1 MKPEVSVVHGMNDI
15 AIIGMACRLPG
26 KSNSPQQFWEFLL
39 NGGDGIVDVPADR
52 WDADAY
58 YDSDR
63 NIPGKMYVRRGGFI
77 DNIDQ
82 FDPQF
87 FGISPKEA
95 PHIDPQHRWLLEL
108 AYESFENA
116 GLKLSDLKGSD
127 TAVFIGQFMHD
138 YEQIQLDRLGR
149 NEISSHSATGPSMTL
164 TANRISYSFDFTGPS
179 VTLDTACSSSLVALD
194 MACNAI
200 LNGDSKLA
208 LAGGV
213 NILLRPELTMSI
225 CKASMLSPDMQ
236 CKSFDASANGYV
248 RSEGAAL
255 VLVKRLADALRDG
268 DPVLAVIKATGVNQD
283 GQTNGIT
290 VPNGSAQQ
298 KLLQKT
304 LARARFESHQIQYAE
319 AHGTGTAVGDPIE
332 VNALAAT
339 LGQRPRDQETCVI
352 GSVKSNIGHT
362 EATAGVAALI
372 KTVMAM
378 NHGMIPKNLHLN
390 QVNPAIDLAQLNV
403 RLAQEHLPWPTTGGQ
418 TRKAIVNSF
427 GFGGT
432 NANAVLEQAPLQA
445 PSAPRQ
451 ATEPRQ
457 QWLTLSGKSEKS
469 LLDNA
474 KRFLQHLQQSTDELD
489 DILFSASTRREHW
502 RFRAVINGETRAQ
515 LELGLADLI
524 AGKPGLRGVQG
535 MVQPDLNP
543 RPCFVFSGMGTTWAT
558 MGKAL
563 YETEPVFRAEMQRC
577 DRALQPLL
585 GWSLLEAMWQSNDP
599 ESIHQTQ
606 IAQPAIFSTQ
616 VALAALLAARGI
628 VPAAIVGHSAGE
640 VAASYVAGALSFE
653 DAIKVIYHRSFLQ
666 HTTEGMGKMLAVAL
680 TQAQLQPYL
689 AGHEHQV
696 SVAAINSD
704 DAMTLSGDETVLADI
719 ARQLDDKGIFA
730 RFLKVGVPYHSP
742 VMESLK
748 QPLQD
753 ALQSL
758 RVMTPHT
765 ALYSTVTGK
774 ITAEGDWGASYWPE
788 NVREPVFFKQAI
800 EQIHADGFNTFIEVA
815 PHNALAGSI
824 KKNIQGQGLVVTTM
838 KRDQNDAVMLAQT
851 ISALHVAGIALD
863 WAGLMPATARFV
875 SLPNYAWQHARYWQ
889 ENEVARESR
898 IKNQSGRNGFIDT
911 SHPLLGAR
919 LNSQSA
925 IWQTE
930 VDLQKLTYLNDH
942 QIENDIVYPGAAY
955 VENGLAMAN
964 SLGRSAITLEEI
976 GFHRALF
983 LDSKNP
989 LTMECAL
996 DTTSLAYKISALDSQ
1011 SGQWQVFGSGTISE
1025 QEAVVPSPFASVA
1038 ALQAKL
1044 PRHKDKAAFY
1054 QHCHQ
1059 LGLSYQP
1066 RFQAVCQA
1074 WHNDMDALVELQLPA
1089 VLEAGFA
1096 ASHLHPSLLDGAFQ
1110 SLFVTVDSGY
1120 LPVRIGKLD
1129 YFRQP
1134 PQHCYAYLQTRVKT
1148 PDLIR
1153 GDLHILDADGNV
1165 LVAMADVEVHSSK
1178 TRSGV
1183 AEAAAMYDF
1192 TWQLHPLPASPAAA
1206 APQTWLVFMDRQGVA
1221 SMLAASLEQQ
1231 GQQVVRIEQGSAF
1244 DQTSALNFRA
1254 SLDDSASVLPVLQQF
1269 MTRSSGIV
1277 YCWGIDSTGMDT
1289 RHATHSALALAQA
1302 MDQVSW
1308 TREQRVFFVTR
1319 CAQQVTHDIP
1329 EPAGAALWGLGRVFA
1344 NEHQENR
1351 LTLLDLAQEVTTG
1364 LAQAAVAEI
1373 LSAGFE
1379 QEVALRPDGRH
1390 IHRLRQL
1397 DEARLQQY
1405 LQHPARPLGQ
1415 EAWQLHLDSQ
1425 GWLASSVNLA
1435 PLAED
1440 EVRLALDHAA
1450 LDSTRLAKWQQ
1461 SHHPAGD
1468 LDLLTQCS
1476 GRVLATGKAVK
1487 GLQAGDEVFGFA
1499 RAACASQTNALH
1511 TLLLRKPAQLSSAL
1525 ASALPAALVS
1535 MQHCLHTLTRLAP
1548 GMQVLIHEA
1557 ASLRGRVAVHMALA
1571 AGARVFASAASEEQQ
1586 QQLQAL
1592 GVVATFDSRSSGFVA
1607 AVLAHTGQQGVD
1619 LVLNTLP
1626 GQLRL
1631 KTLSVL
1637 RPMGQFI
1644 DLEPQSVPS
1653 DAAWASML
1661 GKLAVSYHA
1670 FHLDTLLRHAPA
1682 LAMQH
1687 LQAALAQWNETQ
1699 LSALPWQLLET
1710 ATTLPA
1716 TPVQQ
1721 QLVLPL
1727 GEPPERRQSSPLQ
1740 YVVRS
1745 GRSYMVTGG
1754 LGGLGLE
1761 MMRWLV
1767 NQGAE
1772 SVVLLG
1778 RRGATGSALEQIEA
1792 VRATGVVVT
1801 VLQADIGIEA
1811 DVARVFARIAQDLP
1825 PLAGIIHSA
1834 GVLDDGTMMQQTA
1847 ARFDK
1852 VLAPKVAGSWYLH
1865 QHSQHLPLD
1874 FFVLFSSIAAV
1885 VGWPGQSNYAAGNAF
1900 MDALAAHRQ
1909 AQGLAA
1915 LSINWGPWA
1924 EVGMAAN
1931 LDQRDS
1937 ERMKEAGMNPLNAAS
1952 GLQGM
1957 QRALAWRLPQAG
1969 IFDLDWSLI
1978 FKSFPDPSRLTLFQ
1992 DLVAQD
1998 TTTAGINLMEQLLA
2012 LDAVQ
2017 RSQRLAAEMALILA
2031 EVLGL
2036 DNPAA
2041 IDPGQSVFEYGM
2053 NSLMAIDFK
2062 NRLQGKLHAKLPATL
2077 VLKHPTV
2084 QAMVQFVVQNHLSAP
2099 AATTPAADQITL
2111 TI

>member
-52 WDADAY
+52 WDAEAY

-77 DNIDQ
+77 ENIDQ

-200 LNGDSKLA
+200 LNNDSKLA

-255 VLVKRLADALRDG
+255 VLVKRLSEALRDG

-304 LARARFESHQIQYAE
+304 LARAQFESSQIQYAE

-378 NHGMIPKNLHLN
+378 NHGVIPKNLHLN
-390 QVNPAIDLAQLNV
+390 QVNPAIDLAELNV
-403 RLAQEHLPWPTTGGQ
+403 RLAQEHMPWPTTGGQ

-432 NANAVLEQAPLQA
+432 NANAVLEQAPLHA
-445 PSAPRQ
+445 TIAPRQ
-451 ATEPRQ
+451 PQEPRQ

-474 KRFLQHLQQSTDELD
+474 ARFLQHLQQSTDELD

-515 LELGLADLI
+515 FEQGLADLI

-535 MVQPDLNP
+535 MVQSELNP
-543 RPCFVFSGMGTTWAT
+543 HPVFVFSGMGTTWAS

-563 YETEPVFRAEMQRC
+563 YDSEPVFRAEMQRC
-577 DRALQPLL
+577 DSALQPLL
-585 GWSLLEAMWQSNDP
+585 GWSLLEAMWQSSDP
-599 ESIHQTQ
+599 ESIHQTN

-653 DAIKVIYHRSFLQ
+653 DAIKVIYHRSLLQ

-689 AGHEHQV
+689 AGHEQQV
-696 SVAAINSD
+696 SVAAINSN
-704 DAMTLSGDETVLADI
+704 DAITLSGDENVLAEI

-730 RFLKVGVPYHSP
+730 RFLKVEVPYHSP

-753 ALQSL
+753 ALQSI

-774 ITAEGDWGASYWPE
+774 ITAEGDWGASYWPQ
-788 NVREPVFFKQAI
+788 NVREPVFFMQAI
-800 EQIHADGFNTFIEVA
+800 EQILADGFNTFIEVA

-824 KKNIQGQGLVVTTM
+824 KKNLRGPGLVVTTM
-838 KRDQNDAVMLAQT
+838 KRDQNDAIMLAQT

-863 WAGLMPATARFV
+863 WPRLMPAGARFV
-875 SLPNYAWQHARYWQ
+875 TLPNYAWQHARYWQ
-889 ENEVARESR
+889 ENEVVRESR
-898 IKNQSGRNGFIDT
+898 IKNQSVRNGFIDT
-911 SHPLLGAR
+911 NHPLLGAR

-955 VENGLAMAN
+955 VENGLAIASSLDRN
-964 SLGRSAITLEEI
+964 SITLEEI

-983 LDSKNP
+983 LDSKKP

-996 DTTSLAYKISALDSQ
+996 DTTSLAYKISALDSN

-1025 QEAVVPSPFASVA
+1025 QEPAAPAPLPSVA
-1038 ALQAKL
+1038 ELQAAL
-1044 PRHKDKAAFY
+1044 SQHKDKAAFY

-1074 WHNDMDALVELQLPA
+1074 WHNDLNALVELRLPA
-1089 VLEAGFA
+1089 VLEAGFG

-1120 LPVRIGKLD
+1120 LPVRIGQLH

-1148 PDLIR
+1148 ADLIR
-1153 GDLHILDADGNV
+1153 GDLHILDAAGNV
-1165 LVAMADVEVHSSK
+1165 LVAMFDVEVHSSK

-1183 AEAAAMYDF
+1183 TEAAAMYDF
-1192 TWQLHPLPASPAAA
+1192 TWQLQALPPAAA
-1206 APQTWLVFMDRQGVA
+1206 AVPQTWLMFMDRQGVA
-1221 SMLAASLEQQ
+1221 RQLAASLEQQ
-1231 GQQVVRIEQGSAF
+1231 GQQVVRIEQGSMF
-1244 DQTSALNFRA
+1244 DQTGSHHFRA
-1254 SLDDSASVLPVLQQF
+1254 NLDDSACVLPVLQQF
-1269 MTRSSGIV
+1269 ANTSAGIV

-1289 RHATHSALALAQA
+1289 RHSTISALALAQA
-1302 MDQVSW
+1302 MDQVNW
-1308 TREQRVFFVTR
+1308 TREQRVFFVTSG
-1319 CAQQVTHDIP
+1319 AQQVAHEIAQ
-1329 EPAGAALWGLGRVFA
+1329 PAGAALWGLGRVFA

-1351 LTLLDLAQEVTTG
+1351 LTLLDLAQEVTPAM
-1364 LAQAAVAEI
+1364 AQAAAAEM

-1379 QEVALRPDGRH
+1379 QEVALRADGRYV
-1390 IHRLRQL
+1390 HRLRKVEEAQL
-1397 DEARLQQY
+1397 QHY
-1405 LQHPARPLGQ
+1405 LQHPVRPACQ
-1415 EAWQLHLDSQ
+1415 EAWQLQLDSH
-1425 GWLASSVNLA
+1425 GWLASSVDLA
-1435 PLAED
+1435 PLAGH
-1440 EVRLALDHAA
+1440 EVRLALDHVA
-1450 LDSTRLAKWQQ
+1450 LEPARLSRWQQ

-1468 LDLLTQCS
+1468 IDVLNECS
-1476 GRVLATGKAVK
+1476 GRVLATGKQVT
-1487 GLQAGDEVFGFA
+1487 GLQPGDEVFGFA
-1499 RAACASQTNALH
+1499 RGACASQTNAAA
-1511 TLLLRKPAQLSSAL
+1511 TLLQRKPAQLSGAL
-1525 ASALPAALVS
+1525 AAALPAALVS
-1535 MQHCLHTLTRLAP
+1535 MQHCLHSLTRLEP
-1548 GMQVLIHEA
+1548 GMQILIHDA
-1557 ASLRGRVAVHMALA
+1557 ASLGGRVALHMAQA
-1571 AGARVFASAASEEQQ
+1571 AGVRVFATAATQAQQ
-1586 QQLQAL
+1586 QQLLAL
-1592 GVVATFDSRSSGFVA
+1592 GVLAAFDSHSASFVPEL
-1607 AVLAHTGQQGVD
+1607 LAHTGQQGVD

-1644 DLEPQSVPS
+1644 DLEPHAVPS
-1653 DAAWASML
+1653 DAAWAALL

-1670 FHLDTLLRHAPA
+1670 FHLDTLLRHAPE
-1682 LAMQH
+1682 LAMRH
-1687 LQAALAQWNETQ
+1687 LQTALAQWNEAQ
-1699 LSALPWQLLET
+1699 LAALPWQLLEPV
-1710 ATTLPA
+1710 TTPPA
-1716 TPVQQ
+1716 VLAQQ
-1721 QLVLPL
+1721 KLVLPL
-1727 GEPPERRQSSPLQ
+1727 GHVPERRQSSPLQ
-1740 YVVRS
+1740 FVVRA

-1761 MMRWLV
+1761 MMRWLAA
-1767 NQGAE
+1767 QGAE

-1778 RRGATGSALEQIEA
+1778 RRSATGSALEQIET
-1792 VRATGVVVT
+1792 VRAKGVLVT
-1801 VLQADIGIEA
+1801 VLQADIGVEA
-1811 DVARVFARIAQDLP
+1811 DVARVFAQIAQDLP

-1847 ARFDK
+1847 ARFEK

-1915 LSINWGPWA
+1915 LSVNWGPWA

-1937 ERMKEAGMNPLNAAS
+1937 ERMKEAGMYPLSAAS

-1978 FKSFPDPSRLTLFQ
+1978 FKSFPDPARLTLFK
-1992 DLVAQD
+1992 DLIDQD
-1998 TTTAGINLMEQLLA
+1998 TTATGTNLMDQLLA
-2012 LDAVQ
+2012 LDAAQ
-2017 RSQRLAAEMALILA
+2017 RSQRLADEMALILA

-2036 DNPAA
+2036 DNPSA

-2099 AATTPAADQITL
+2099 PVPTLAADQITL